1 MATCPTCRKRYA
13 DSVTTCEVDGD
24 GLLPNEAFSG
34 VDIDLAEGLAVGEYR
49 IEKKIGEGGFGC
61 VYKAVHPL
69 IGKAAAIKVL
79 NRQYSSNPQMVSR
92 FISEARAV
100 NQIRHRNII
109 DIFSFGSLEDGR
121 QYFVMEL
128 LEGMPLDGYL
138 KERGR
143 LPPEDALPILRSVAR
158 ALDAAHAAGIAH
170 RDLKPENVFLSFDDE
185 GGIFPKLLDFGIAK
199 LLANESGTGAG
210 AAGQRTRTGTPMGTP
225 YYMSPEQCRG
235 KNVDKRTDI
244 YSFGVMCHELL
255 TGKLPFEGDDLM
267 DLLIKQTTVQPPSMS
282 SVCPELPASLDAP
295 VLRMLEK
302 DPEKRPA
309 SLTAAVDE
317 LTRAAKDGG
326 FPVVIPMPAPSRSTP
341 GMLDRMSSAEV
352 VKLAEARTMQGSPN
366 LAMQTFSGGVVA
378 SGTPVVGTEP
388 SGSGKRGI
396 VLGGLVVGA
405 LAIGGVVAFA
415 IVSGHKTGAAKT
427 ASADSAM
434 VVSSAGAGMGS
445 SAGTGSSTGMGSSAV
460 VAPSAIPT
468 EVVMVQSD
476 VDVTVVA
483 TPKNAS
489 IWLGDTKLGVA
500 PGPVKVKRGSEKLT
514 LTLKADGYAPST
526 VEILPTESSTVSNVK
541 LVKASAAAIRPKPTA
556 GAAGA
561 AGEIEDPFAK

>member
-49 IEKKIGEGGFGC
+49 LEKKIGEGGFGC

-138 KERGR
+138 KQRGR

-199 LLANESGTGAG
+199 LLANDTATGGTGTGA
-210 AAGQRTRTGTPMGTP
+210 AGPKTRTGTPMGTP

-255 TGKLPFEGDDLM
+255 TGKLPFDGDDLM

-302 DPEKRPA
+302 DPDKRPS

-326 FPVVIPMPAPSRSTP
+326 FPVVLPMPAAGRSTP
-341 GMLDRMSSAEV
+341 SMERMSSSEV
-352 VKLAEARTMQGSPN
+352 AKLAEARTIEGTPN
-366 LAMQTFSGGVVA
+366 LPLQTFHGGVATASEVA
-378 SGTPVVGTEP
+378 PKSGTR
-388 SGSGKRGI
+388 SF
-396 VLGGLVVGA
+396 VLAGVVVGA

-415 IVSGHKTGAAKT
+415 
-427 ASADSAM
+427 
-434 VVSSAGAGMGS
+434 VVGRAGGGKVAGADTAMGS
-445 SAGTGSSTGMGSSAV
+445 SSGLASGLGSGAGSATVTIPSAV
-460 VAPSAIPT
+460 ATEVAPPVQGDV
-468 EVVMVQSD
+468 EVKVI
-476 VDVTVVA
+476 A
-483 TPKNAS
+483 TPKNAT
-489 IWLGDTKLGVA
+489 IWLGDTKLAVA
-500 PGPVKVKRGSEKLT
+500 PGRVKVKGGTEKVT
-514 LTLKADGYAPST
+514 LTLKADGFTSAT
-526 VEILPTESSTVSNVK
+526 VDIMPTESSTVSNVK
-541 LVKASAAAIRPKPTA
+541 LTRGGGGARPKPTT
-556 GAAGA
+556 GA

>member
-199 LLANESGTGAG
+199 LLANESSTGGTGAG
-210 AAGQRTRTGTPMGTP
+210 AAGPKTRTGTPMGTP

-255 TGKLPFEGDDLM
+255 TGKLPFDGDDLM

-282 SVCPELPASLDAP
+282 SVCPELPPSLDAP

-326 FPVVIPMPAPSRSTP
+326 FPVVLPAAPPSRSTP
-341 GMLDRMSSAEV
+341 SIIDRMSSSEV
-352 VKLAEARTMQGSPN
+352 GKLAEARTIEGGPN
-366 LAMQTFSGGVVA
+366 LPMQTFSGGVVA
-378 SGTPVVGTEP
+378 SGTTAGGTEP

-396 VLGGLVVGA
+396 VLGGVVVGA
-405 LAIGGVVAFA
+405 LAIGGVIAFA
-415 IVSGHKTGAAKT
+415 VVSGNKTGAGQKT
-427 ASADSAM
+427 GGADSAM
-434 VVSSAGAGMGS
+434 VAAS
-445 SAGTGSSTGMGSSAV
+445 GTGSSGLGSGSGSAV
-460 VAPSAIPT
+460 VVPSAIAT
-468 EVVMVQSD
+468 EVAMVQGD
-476 VDVTVVA
+476 VDVTVIA

-489 IWLGDTKLGVA
+489 IWLGDMKLGVA
-500 PGPVKVKRGSEKLT
+500 PGPVKVKRGTEKLT

-541 LVKASAAAIRPKPTA
+541 LAKTSGGGTRPKPTT
-556 GAAGA
+556 GA